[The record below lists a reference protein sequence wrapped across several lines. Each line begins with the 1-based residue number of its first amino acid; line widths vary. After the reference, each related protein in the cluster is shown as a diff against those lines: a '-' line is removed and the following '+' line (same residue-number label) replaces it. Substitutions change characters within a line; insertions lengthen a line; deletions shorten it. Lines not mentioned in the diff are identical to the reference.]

1 VRLLS
6 WGNEPHVAAAC
17 TSVTRHT
24 IRIGAIVA
32 IVAIGIL
39 LFLAQRH
46 GTVVE
51 RPPIVASP
59 IASSTPVLPLATA
72 RPQSAQATH
81 FLPQLPPPQLVP
93 RKPSIFV
100 APPKAKTGNPP

>member
-1 VRLLS
+1 M
-6 WGNEPHVAAAC
+6 
-17 TSVTRHT
+17 TRHP

-39 LFLAQRH
+39 LFLGQRH
-46 GTVVE
+46 GSSVE
-51 RPPIVASP
+51 RPPVVASP
-59 IASSTPVLPLATA
+59 IASLTPVMPLPSA
-72 RPQSAQATH
+72 RSQPSQATH
-81 FLPQLPPPQLVP
+81 FLPQLPPAQLVP

>member
-1 VRLLS
+1 
-6 WGNEPHVAAAC
+6 
-17 TSVTRHT
+17 VTRHT

-32 IVAIGIL
+32 IAAIAIL
-39 LFLAQRH
+39 LFLVQRH

-51 RPPIVASP
+51 RRTIVAPPIP
-59 IASSTPVLPLATA
+59 SSTPVMPLPSG
-72 RPQSAQATH
+72 RPLPAQSTH